1 MKLIKEFLINS
12 DKFQNLH
19 QALQGGNVLLSG
31 VTPALQGQLISALKA
46 THDKP
51 LLVVV
56 RNEHDGR
63 KLYDSLAD
71 TSNANVSPFL
81 LDEFMTANVL
91 SASSELRF
99 ERLQTLK
106 SLTENPNQI
115 VIANIGAVRR
125 YLTPITVLAEAEVL
139 LKVGQIYEPTDLAQK
154 AIQLGYNRVSTVIT
168 VGEFSMRGGIID
180 IFPKEAEHPFRIEF
194 FDDEVDT
201 IRSFNVETQRS
212 INKVKQAEI
221 TLLYE
226 FYFEKSEL
234 TAFAK
239 KVQPL
244 LDKHLSGL
252 SGESKDVLQS
262 EVNKDVAKMESSSEL
277 DLMHKYLSLVYDQ
290 PATLMDYLDEPL
302 VVWVGADKIA
312 IHAGATDDEIK
323 VWYDT
328 ATARGEL
335 LAGFSMQA
343 DFGFNLAKAQL
354 FLSEHT
360 ERLEAVRLVKVLN
373 FDTKGAVEYHGNL
386 ELFIAECG
394 NLIALEKTVVV
405 VSAGADLRNS
415 VMNRLTEAG
424 VPVQAVDTDFKIGV
438 VNVVHG
444 ELEAGFELVDEGF
457 VVFTDAEVRAGRMRK
472 KRSSYRGKVRDGAR
486 VKDHNELQLGDFVV
500 HLQHGIA
507 RYVGVDTID
516 MLGVKRDVLV
526 LEYKRGD
533 RVYVPIDK
541 IDLVQKYVGSEGVVP
556 KLSRLG
562 GKDWEETKRAAS
574 KMVKDIAKELI
585 EVYAKRKYLP
595 GFAFSK
601 DSGLQRQFEDACEFV
616 ETADQLKT
624 AAEIKADMEKPHPMD
639 RLLIGDVGYGKTE
652 VAMRAAMKAVL
663 DHKQVVY
670 VAPTTILVRQQ
681 YETFKKRFADHAVE
695 IRVLNRHVSARDLEC
710 ALREVASG
718 KIDILIGTHRVLSK
732 DVKFNNLGLLI
743 VDEEQRFGVEHKE
756 VIKQLKT
763 DVDVLTLTATPIP
776 RTMQMSMIGIRSMSM
791 IETPPENRYPVQTY
805 VLEAHDSVI
814 RDAIERELA
823 RGGQVFYLHNRVSSL
838 LSHVKKIQGLV
849 PDARIGYAHGK
860 MTREVLEDTM
870 QEFEDREFDVLV
882 CTTIIETGID
892 IPNANTLIVGDAY
905 RLGLAQM
912 YQLRGRVG
920 RSDRIAYAYF
930 LYPRNY
936 VLSENSEKRLQTIR
950 EFTALGS
957 GFKIAMRD
965 LAIRGA
971 GDMLGTRQKGFL
983 DTVGLDLYTK
993 MLAEAIKVAEKGEGS
1008 LDALTTAADLT
1019 SEMLAESAR
1028 ELDIGIG
1035 IDRYIPDAYIND
1047 ASLKIEMYKKM
1058 KALRKDEQFEELK
1071 EEFVDRFGE
1080 MPAGVANLVDLM
1092 YLKNLI
1098 SPLVEGTRVTKT
1110 TLEFTLTGDVSASMD
1125 VKVLYGRAS
1134 AFGKFV
1140 RVLFKDAK
1148 FQIVFDLPTCGDEA
1162 VPAAIQL
1169 FGVLSNAV
1177 LEN

>member
-732 DVKFNNLGLLI
+732 DVKFNNLGL
-743 VDEEQRFGVEHKE
+743 
-756 VIKQLKT
+756 
-763 DVDVLTLTATPIP
+763 
-776 RTMQMSMIGIRSMSM
+776 
-791 IETPPENRYPVQTY
+791 
-805 VLEAHDSVI
+805 
-814 RDAIERELA
+814 
-823 RGGQVFYLHNRVSSL
+823 
-838 LSHVKKIQGLV
+838 
-849 PDARIGYAHGK
+849 
-860 MTREVLEDTM
+860 
-870 QEFEDREFDVLV
+870 
-882 CTTIIETGID
+882 
-892 IPNANTLIVGDAY
+892 
-905 RLGLAQM
+905 
-912 YQLRGRVG
+912 
-920 RSDRIAYAYF
+920 
-930 LYPRNY
+930 
-936 VLSENSEKRLQTIR
+936 
-950 EFTALGS
+950 
-957 GFKIAMRD
+957 
-965 LAIRGA
+965 
-971 GDMLGTRQKGFL
+971 
-983 DTVGLDLYTK
+983 
-993 MLAEAIKVAEKGEGS
+993 
-1008 LDALTTAADLT
+1008 
-1019 SEMLAESAR
+1019 
-1028 ELDIGIG
+1028 
-1035 IDRYIPDAYIND
+1035 
-1047 ASLKIEMYKKM
+1047 
-1058 KALRKDEQFEELK
+1058 
-1071 EEFVDRFGE
+1071 
-1080 MPAGVANLVDLM
+1080 
-1092 YLKNLI
+1092 
-1098 SPLVEGTRVTKT
+1098 
-1110 TLEFTLTGDVSASMD
+1110 
-1125 VKVLYGRAS
+1125 
-1134 AFGKFV
+1134 
-1140 RVLFKDAK
+1140 
-1148 FQIVFDLPTCGDEA
+1148 
-1162 VPAAIQL
+1162 
-1169 FGVLSNAV
+1169 
-1177 LEN
+1177 